1 MSADL
6 TPDLLADHPAIEGA
20 YEALLDMVATIY
32 PRRSEVIEA
41 AESGIPC
48 DARLTG
54 DIRTAVTMAESLLD
68 MLEPLQGALD
78 RTCGPWID
86 WVEHVTV
93 ILGDLLALLY
103 SPAFAGTGTTLA
115 DLEPTPTVPY
125 VVKANDTFEGI
136 AAEVLG
142 DAERWREI
150 AELNGLDPWVELTD
164 AWRGLVI
171 QVPSRG
177 GATRTVV
184 AGVWGSTAGI
194 EALGHDLPNGLSL
207 NPDGPPGDASPGCK
221 LAGDLA
227 VLGAPST
234 LGQGIQ
240 NRLLTPRG
248 SIATNPRFGSRVSSM
263 IGGDF
268 GDMSDQVAGIA
279 ARQALADEPRI
290 AAVEG
295 LTVASEGT
303 ARTLTVYFRSIVG
316 DAYALEAALE
326 AA

>member
-1 MSADL
+1 MSAELSPADL
-6 TPDLLADHPAIEGA
+6 ANLPALRGA
-20 YEALLDMVATIY
+20 YEALLDIVATIY
-32 PRRSEVIEA
+32 PRRTEVVAA
-41 AESGIPC
+41 AERGTPC
-48 DARLTG
+48 DARLAA
-54 DIRTAVTMAESLLD
+54 DIRTAVTMTESLLD
-68 MLEPLQGALD
+68 MLEPLQGSLD
-78 RTCGPWID
+78 RWID
-86 WVEHVTV
+86 WLEHVTC
-93 ILGDLLALLY
+93 ILGDLLALRY
-103 SPAFAGTGTTLA
+103 SPAFSGTGTTLA
-115 DLEPTPTVPY
+115 DLRPTPTMPY
-125 VVKANDTFEGI
+125 TVKATDTLEGI
-136 AAEVLG
+136 AAEILG
-142 DAERWREI
+142 DAERWLDI

-164 AWRGLVI
+164 AWRGMAI
-171 QVPSRG
+171 QVPSPALPVRH
-177 GATRTVV
+177 AL
-184 AGVWGSTAGI
+184 ADVWGSTAGI